1 MGLVQG
7 IAALGAF
14 LLICLA
20 IGRSA
25 DAAIRGYLI
34 GVMLGLAFGLALL
47 RDVFGSSWRRIS
59 GDGNLRAGFLAGL
72 RGQIGN
78 VAAFFNYRLDVFI
91 VNYFLNPAQVGLYA
105 IGVVTSEALWQI
117 PAAAA
122 TALFPRTARTIREG
136 ASEFTCL
143 ILRQVFFISCVSGA
157 VLALISPIA
166 VPLVFGARFKPS
178 VAVIWWIL
186 PGTIAMS
193 LAKVA
198 SSDLAARYKTGY
210 SSSFGVVAFMVTVVL
225 DFLLIPR
232 MGIRGAALASS
243 VAYTVNGV
251 LLLLAIRRELKVGWS
266 ELLVPTRAEL
276 GQYKKAWLR
285 LAVWSGL
292 RKAPTL

>member
-1 MGLVQG
+1 MC
-7 IAALGAF
+7 A
-14 LLICLA
+14 A

-25 DAAIRGYLI
+25 DAAIRGYFI
-34 GVMLGLAFGLALL
+34 GVILGLTFGLALL
-47 RDVFGSSWRRIS
+47 RGVFGRSWGKIS
-59 GDGNLRAGFLAGL
+59 VDGNLRAGFLAGL

-105 IGVVTSEALWQI
+105 IGVVTSEALWQV

-122 TALFPRTARTIREG
+122 TALFPRTARTIQEG

-157 VLALISPIA
+157 VLALISPMA

-210 SSSFGVVAFMVTVVL
+210 SSSFGVVAFVTTVVL

-243 VAYTVNGV
+243 VAYTVNGT

-266 ELLVPTRAEL
+266 EMLVPTRTEL
-276 GQYKKAWLR
+276 RQYKKAWLR
-285 LAVWSGL
+285 FAVRSGL
-292 RKAPTL
+292 RSEPTAMN

>member
-1 MGLVQG
+1 MC
-7 IAALGAF
+7 A
-14 LLICLA
+14 A

-25 DAAIRGYLI
+25 DAAIRGYFI
-34 GVMLGLAFGLALL
+34 GVILGLTFGLALL
-47 RDVFGSSWRRIS
+47 RGVFGRSWGKIS
-59 GDGNLRAGFLAGL
+59 VDGNLRAGFLAGL

-105 IGVVTSEALWQI
+105 IGVVTSEALWQV

-122 TALFPRTARTIREG
+122 TALFPRTARTIQEG

-157 VLALISPIA
+157 VLALISPMA

-210 SSSFGVVAFMVTVVL
+210 SSSFGVVAFVTTVVL

-243 VAYTVNGV
+243 VAYTVNGA

-266 ELLVPTRAEL
+266 EMLVPTRAEL

-285 LAVWSGL
+285 FAVWSGL
-292 RKAPTL
+292 RSEPTL